1 MQLNIPKGAVL
12 YSQLTTLS
20 QLHLAACRNIRD
32 LPSRLE
38 LLETCRWTI
47 FSQTHVVIDNF
58 PLNFL
63 CGNAGLLL
71 FTELCICY
79 NIFSSCQPCLVSP
92 NFVVTVSTFS
102 KIVDDAFWNV
112 QISSD
117 LPLCCAIQPPFNDI
131 LSCLI
136 WNRLFLSYE
145 RIVSHSTKKFLQ

>member
-1 MQLNIPKGAVL
+1 MRLNIPKGAVL

-20 QLHLAACRNIRD
+20 LLHLAACRNIRD

-47 FSQTHVVIDNF
+47 FSQTHVVIDKF

-79 NIFSSCQPCLVSP
+79 NIFGSCQPYLVSP

-102 KIVDDAFWNV
+102 KIVDDILNGAFWNV

-117 LPLCCAIQPPFNDI
+117 LPLCCAIHPTFQRYPLLLVLESPFLELRKD
-131 LSCLI
+131 C
-136 WNRLFLSYE
+136 E
-145 RIVSHSTKKFLQ
+145 P

>member
-1 MQLNIPKGAVL
+1 MRLNIPKGAVL

-20 QLHLAACRNIRD
+20 LLHFSACRNIRD

-47 FSQTHVVIDNF
+47 FSQTHVVIDKF

-79 NIFSSCQPCLVSP
+79 NIFGSCQPYLVSP
-92 NFVVTVSTFS
+92 NFVVTVSTVS
-102 KIVDDAFWNV
+102 KIVDDILNGANLFRSALV
-112 QISSD
+112 SCHSATFQRYLLLLGLES
-117 LPLCCAIQPPFNDI
+117 PFLELRKD
-131 LSCLI
+131 C
-136 WNRLFLSYE
+136 E
-145 RIVSHSTKKFLQ
+145 P